1 MWSGSSSVCTS
12 FFGSIS
18 AASPARH
25 GIPYCVFTQ
34 SRYAGLDDVD
44 GPSIEAVFESNWNGP
59 EPRMMSQE
67 ICNLVCGYLLSPKN
81 AALIPARMT
90 RNRSC

>member
-1 MWSGSSSVCTS
+1 MVRLFLGLHVVLWFHQCRFIG
-12 FFGSIS
+12 
-18 AASPARH
+18 APRYPH
-25 GIPYCVFTQ
+25 CVFTQ
-34 SRYAGLDDVD
+34 SRYAGLDDVG